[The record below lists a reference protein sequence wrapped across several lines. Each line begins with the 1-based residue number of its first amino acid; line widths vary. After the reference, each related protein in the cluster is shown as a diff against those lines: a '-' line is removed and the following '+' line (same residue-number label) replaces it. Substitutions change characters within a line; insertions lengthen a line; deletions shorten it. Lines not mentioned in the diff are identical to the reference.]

1 MAETSRPIRV
11 GLIGYG
17 FAGKTFHAPL
27 IGAVPGLSLV
37 AVCSSD
43 SAKVLADLP
52 HVEVLADAVT
62 LATSSA
68 VDLVVIASPN
78 DSHVPL
84 ARAALHAH
92 RHVVVDKP
100 FTLSLAEARE
110 LSALAETQQRLL
122 SVFHNRRWD
131 SDFLSIRQAI
141 TQGMIGTV
149 AHFESHFDRFRP
161 QVRRRWREG
170 SGPGSGIWFDLG
182 PHLVDQA
189 IQLFGVPQRVLA
201 SLALQRQGALSDD
214 WAHVVLEYGNRRVVL
229 HAGMLVAG
237 GVPRFAVHG
246 NEGSLIKRKSDPQE
260 AQLLAGM
267 KPHAQGWGVDT
278 DDVVRY
284 DGSGGERLIRASP
297 GDQSQYYAGIYAA
310 LRGTGPN
317 PVPPLQ
323 ALAVVAVIE
332 AAMLSAQSGR
342 AVEPDLTD
350 DERSALV
357 LTLTCSELQA

>member
-1 MAETSRPIRV
+1 MADSSGRIRV

-27 IGAVPGLSLV
+27 IDAIPGLSLV
-37 AVCSSD
+37 AVSSRD

-52 HVEVLADAVT
+52 HVQVVPDALA
-62 LATSSA
+62 LATSDA

-84 ARAALHAH
+84 ARAALRAQ

-110 LSALAETQQRLL
+110 LRTLAETQHRLL

-131 SDFLSIRQAI
+131 SDFLSIRRAI
-141 TQGMIGTV
+141 TQGLIGTV

-161 QVRRRWREG
+161 QVRPRWREG

-189 IQLFGVPQRVLA
+189 IQLFGVPKRVLA
-201 SLALQRQGALSDD
+201 SFALQRPGALSDD
-214 WAHVVLEYGNRRVVL
+214 WAHVVLEYGSRRAVL

-237 GVPRFAVHG
+237 GVPRFTVHG
-246 NEGSLIKRKSDPQE
+246 NEGSLIKRQSDPQE

-267 KPHAQGWGVDT
+267 KPHAPGWGVDP

-284 DGSGGERLIRASP
+284 DGRGGERLIPASR
-297 GDQSQYYAGIYAA
+297 GDQSQYYAGILAA
-310 LRGTGPN
+310 LRGTAPS
-317 PVPPLQ
+317 PVTSVQ

-332 AAMLSAQSGR
+332 AARLSAHTGQ
-342 AVEPDLTD
+342 AMELDLTD
-350 DERSALV
+350 EERTAL
-357 LTLTCSELQA
+357 S